1 MRKIQ
6 ISIDDETFDSIID
19 QGIKDIYSNLA
30 NDYERRKSGTGMAI
44 FETDMEADLE
54 ELRKL
59 IEAFKRVMKYCCAP
73 ESI

>member
-19 QGIKDIYSNLA
+19 QGIKDIYSNLKD
-30 NDYERRKSGTGMAI
+30 DYNRRKSDTGMAI

-59 IEAFKRVMKYCCAP
+59 IKAFKRVMKYCCAP